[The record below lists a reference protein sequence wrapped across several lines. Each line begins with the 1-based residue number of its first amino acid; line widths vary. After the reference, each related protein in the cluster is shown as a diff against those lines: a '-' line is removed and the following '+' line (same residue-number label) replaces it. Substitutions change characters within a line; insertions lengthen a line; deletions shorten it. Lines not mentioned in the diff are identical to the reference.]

1 MIEKSILP
9 EPQCPQVARLSLVD
23 SAIVIIRSQVESGAW
38 KVGERIP
45 KEDELAEMLRVGR
58 NTVREAVRVLS
69 HANMLEVRQGD
80 GTYVRSNVD
89 PGEMLRRVDRA
100 SLHDHF
106 ELRATLETDVAR
118 LAATRRTKADI
129 EDMTRLLDERGEIP
143 PYGSTDFN
151 AFVARDLAF
160 HLAIAR
166 AAHNAAMEELYGYF
180 LKYEQQHLD
189 AYFGRGDVIEPN
201 GPAHA
206 RVLEAII
213 ARNPVRA
220 ARAARAIL
228 APVIKTLKG

>member
-1 MIEKSILP
+1 MSEKSILL
-9 EPQCPQVARLSLVD
+9 ESQCPRVPRLSLVE
-23 SAIVIIRSQVESGAW
+23 SAIAIIRSQVESGAW

-69 HANMLEVRQGD
+69 HGNMLEVRQGD
-80 GTYVRSNVD
+80 GTYVRSSVD
-89 PGEMLRRVDRA
+89 PGEMIRRVDRA

-106 ELRATLETDVAR
+106 ELRATLETEVAR
-118 LAATRRTKADI
+118 LAATRRTDADI
-129 EDMTRLLDERGEIP
+129 EEMSRLLAERGQIA
-143 PYGSTDFN
+143 YGHPDFN

-180 LKYEQQHLD
+180 LQHEQKHLD

-213 ARNPVRA
+213 ARDPIRA

-228 APVIKTLKG
+228 SGVIETLKG